1 MIRVENTPNLTGVKI
16 SGDYID
22 LDELVQA
29 FYIICA
35 SDYESKHT
43 RYNDMS
49 TRVLGLCYDIRHA
62 FQGDREISL
71 VENGMDEGKMKWHSI
86 KAPRNNVYYS
96 CNCLYPEMFYI
107 MIALNS
113 LIELRIRILTK
124 KRYVFTEA
132 FDKNVI
138 WDKSIAQMRILQ
150 AAFAECLK
158 ETVSE
163 GTFSR
168 LLNSLNSKYSN
179 IEMLTHQYIDHLNI
193 RYVSMTKEKRLK
205 NLGSFARRIA
215 NFEYDDEHEK
225 ISMTVRDA
233 AKLFD
238 CMPGEIKIKGLD
250 YPEEIEW

>member
-1 MIRVENTPNLTGVKI
+1 MIKVENTPNLTGVKI
-16 SGDYID
+16 SGDYND
-22 LDELVQA
+22 LCNLVEALHEISDLGDEVRLRGYHVM
-29 FYIICA
+29 
-35 SDYESKHT
+35 T
-43 RYNDMS
+43 

-62 FQGDREISL
+62 FQGDREVEL
-71 VENGMDEGKMKWHSI
+71 VENGMDEDKMKWHKI
-86 KAPRNNVYYS
+86 ITPKNNVYYS

-124 KRYVFTEA
+124 KSYVFSEA

-163 GTFSR
+163 GTYSR